1 MIRLLLRTAK
11 TAAIATIALK
21 VAASSADAVDKVW
34 DRVTKR

>member
-1 MIRLLLRTAK
+1 MIKVLFRTAK
-11 TAAIATIALK
+11 AAAIAAIALK